1 MRKEKQGGRG
11 RNPKVP
17 VQATKNVVVQAW
29 VGKEFPDMRQN
40 EKEIKFIRVEDAVR
54 TAGQLKGELTLNR
67 CL

>member
-40 EKEIKFIRVEDAVR
+40 EREIKFIR
-54 TAGQLKGELTLNR
+54 AGES
-67 CL
+67 